1 MKKGVPDWHGFCELV
16 LPMQTLAPWKS
27 LASRT
32 RAVVALGLLST
43 AVACAPLR
51 VKLPGGGND
60 AEQRVRLDAIRR
72 AEVWRPVNV
81 ASLDLARGPD
91 VAGQFAPN
99 ATVSCDYVDKK
110 LSGRSPKFSCA
121 ISPKDE
127 VKVKYGR
134 TNGEVYAE
142 VAATRLLW
150 ALGFGADPM
159 YPVRVI
165 CRGCP
170 RDLRKEAKVTGRQ
183 VVFDPAAIERKMK
196 GTELEWDDT
205 IGWSWSELDLVDET
219 AAPTKRAQRD
229 ALKLLAA
236 LLQHTDSKTQQQ
248 RLLCLDQPATK
259 KPATC
264 ARPFMMINDLGLT
277 FGHSDLF
284 NRNSQGSANFEEWS
298 EEPVWRKPEKC
309 EANLAGSLTGTLKN
323 PVISEPGRK
332 FLADLLV
339 QLTDKQLTDLFR
351 AARLPARARAANQPE
366 GDSVGEWVAAFKAKR
381 DQVVNQRCPDGP

>member
-1 MKKGVPDWHGFCELV
+1 M
-16 LPMQTLAPWKS
+16 
-27 LASRT
+27 
-32 RAVVALGLLST
+32 RA
-43 AVACAPLR
+43 
-51 VKLPGGGND
+51 KLPGGGNE
-60 AEQRVRLDAIRR
+60 AEQRLRLDAIRR
-72 AEVWRPVNV
+72 ADVWRSTNV

-91 VAGQFAPN
+91 VAGDIAPN
-99 ATVSCDYVDKK
+99 ATVSCNYVDKK
-110 LSGRSPKFSCA
+110 MTGRSPKFTCA

-150 ALGFGADPM
+150 ALGLGADAM
-159 YPVRVI
+159 YPVKVM

-170 RDLRKEAKVTGRQ
+170 RDLRKEAKVTRRQ

-196 GTELEWDDT
+196 GTELEWNDT
-205 IGWSWSELDLVDET
+205 VGWKWSELDLVDPAT
-219 AAPTKRAQRD
+219 APAQRTQRD

-248 RLLCLDQPATK
+248 RLLCLDEPATK

-277 FGHSDLF
+277 FGHSNLL
-284 NRNSQGSANFEEWS
+284 NRNSQGSANFEKWS
-298 EEPVWRKPEKC
+298 EESVWRKPEKC
-309 EANLAGSLTGTLKN
+309 EANLAGSLTSTLRN

-339 QLTDKQLTDLFR
+339 QLTDKQLTDLFKV
-351 AARLPARARAANQPE
+351 ARMPARARAADQPE
-366 GDSVGEWVAAFKAKR
+366 GDSVREWVAAFKAKR
-381 DQVVNQRCPDGP
+381 DQVVNQRCPDGV

>member
-1 MKKGVPDWHGFCELV
+1 MHTRVRCR
-16 LPMQTLAPWKS
+16 S

-32 RAVVALGLLST
+32 RAVVALGLLSG
-43 AVACAPLR
+43 AIACAPLR
-51 VKLPGGGND
+51 VKLPGGND
-60 AEQRVRLDAIRR
+60 AEERLRIDAIRR
-72 AEVWRPVNV
+72 AEVWRPTKV
-81 ASLDLARGPD
+81 ASLDLERGPD
-91 VAGQFAPN
+91 VTGRFAPQASVRCN
-99 ATVSCDYVDKK
+99 YVDKK
-110 LSGRSPKFSCA
+110 MSGRSPKFTCA
-121 ISPKDE
+121 VTPKDE

-150 ALGFGADPM
+150 ALGFGADAM

-170 RDLRKEAKVTGRQ
+170 RDLRKDATVTGRQ

-205 IGWSWSELDLVDET
+205 IGWSWSELDLVDDR
-219 AAPTKRAQRD
+219 AAPAQRAQRD

-248 RLLCLDQPATK
+248 RLVCLDAPARK

-264 ARPFMMINDLGLT
+264 AHPFMMINDLGLT
-277 FGHSDLF
+277 FGHSNAF
-284 NRNSQGSANFEEWS
+284 NRNSQGSANFEKWA
-298 EEPVWRKPEKC
+298 EEPVWRKPETC
-309 EANLAGSLTGTLKN
+309 EANLAGSLTSTLRN
-323 PVISEPGRK
+323 PVIGEPGRR

-339 QLTDKQLTDLFR
+339 QLTDQQLTDLFKV
-351 AARLPARARAANQPE
+351 ARLPARARAADQPE
-366 GDSVGEWVAAFKAKR
+366 GDSVRDWVAAFKAKR
-381 DQVVNQRCPDGP
+381 DEVVNQRCPD

>member
-1 MKKGVPDWHGFCELV
+1 MKA
-16 LPMQTLAPWKS
+16 MQTCEGYRW

-32 RAVVALGLLST
+32 RAVVALGLLSAT
-43 AVACAPLR
+43 IGCAGPLR
-51 VKLPGGGND
+51 VKLPGGND
-60 AEQRVRLDAIRR
+60 AEQRLRLDAIRR
-72 AEVWRPVNV
+72 AEVWRPTDV
-81 ASLDLARGPD
+81 ASLNLARGP
-91 VAGQFAPN
+91 VVTGHLAPEASVTCN
-99 ATVSCDYVDKK
+99 YVDKK
-110 LSGRSPKFSCA
+110 MSGRSPKFTCA
-121 ISPKDE
+121 ITRGDE

-150 ALGFGADPM
+150 ALGFGADSM

-170 RDLRKEAKVTGRQ
+170 RDLQKGATVTGRQ

-205 IGWSWSELDLVDET
+205 VGWSWSELDLVDEA
-219 AAPTKRAQRD
+219 AAPAQRAQRD

-248 RLLCLDQPATK
+248 RLVCLDEPSRK

-277 FGHSDLF
+277 FGHSNVF
-284 NRNSQGSANFEEWS
+284 NRNSQGSVNFEKWS
-298 EEPVWRKPEKC
+298 EEPVWRKPETC
-309 EANLAGSLTGTLKN
+309 EANLAGSLTSTLRN
-323 PVISEPGRK
+323 PVISEPGRR

-339 QLTDKQLTDLFR
+339 QLTDRQLTDLFR
-351 AARLPARARAANQPE
+351 VARLPARARAADMPA
-366 GDSVGEWVAAFKAKR
+366 GDSIREWVAAFKAKR
-381 DQVVNQRCPDGP
+381 DAVVNHRCPS